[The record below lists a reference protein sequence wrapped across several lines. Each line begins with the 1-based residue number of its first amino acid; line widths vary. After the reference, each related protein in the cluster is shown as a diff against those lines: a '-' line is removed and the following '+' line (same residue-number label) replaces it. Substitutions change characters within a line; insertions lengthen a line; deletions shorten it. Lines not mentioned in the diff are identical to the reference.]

1 MITVADI
8 MTIDPVVVGPDTS
21 LEEVIGLMKTNHFR
35 HLPVTESG
43 RLVGIVSDRDVRLA
57 MNSPMVTNKQLD
69 DMALL
74 KNTTAGASMTPSPM
88 VVGPTDPATQ
98 AARLMQT
105 YKFSALPVV
114 EDDKLVGIVTV
125 SDILSNYITVL
136 EAQAQ
141 TRLS

>member
-8 MTIDPVVVGPDTS
+8 MTIDPVVVEPDTS
-21 LEEVIGLMKTNHFR
+21 LEEVIGLMKANYFR
-35 HLPVTESG
+35 HLPVTKSG

-57 MNSPMVTNKQLD
+57 MNSPIATQGQHDNMT
-69 DMALL
+69 LL

-88 VVGPTDPATQ
+88 VIAPADPATR

-114 EDDKLVGIVTV
+114 EGGKLVGIVTI